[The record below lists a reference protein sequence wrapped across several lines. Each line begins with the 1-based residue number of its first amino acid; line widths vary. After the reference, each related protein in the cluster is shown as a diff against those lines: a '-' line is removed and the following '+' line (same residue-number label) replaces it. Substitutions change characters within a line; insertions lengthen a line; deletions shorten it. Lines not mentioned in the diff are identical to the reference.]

1 MELVERHKAKYILKQ
16 LATKSLNFIDMLSH
30 DMTLTDNVHIEQ
42 LKVKDIKIH
51 KA

>member
-1 MELVERHKAKYILKQ
+1 MELVERHKAKDILKQ
-16 LATKSLNFIDMLSH
+16 LATHSLNFIDMSH